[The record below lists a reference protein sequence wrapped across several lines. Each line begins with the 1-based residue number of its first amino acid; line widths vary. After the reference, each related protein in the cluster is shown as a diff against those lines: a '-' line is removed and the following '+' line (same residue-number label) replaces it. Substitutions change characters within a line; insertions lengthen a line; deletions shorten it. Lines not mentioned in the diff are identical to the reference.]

1 MKSINHW
8 FPSVDDMESIG
19 TQGGHYLIFYSFKA
33 DEVECKRYYQH
44 EMRQNKIKNRLEG
57 FELVTQ
63 GDAAYNKIMAEI
75 QRRTVNYK
83 KQTSRKEFVNSLISN
98 MKVNEDVIV
107 QRFLDGATEKTR
119 NTGLIIDGDLLGISN
134 MLLLKRVDDDNFLL
148 GRYLSNY
155 SGWQV
160 PIAHKILPVLASSDR
175 VFWKSSVE
183 MHNMDNDLHQY
194 VFEHIKDKIAYCYLK
209 WPWARK
215 IDKSTYKYQFED
227 TLKVITKA
235 TNYFKVNFDLGPM
248 HNIMIDTFGDR
259 KEMVAQI
266 NAFRISYEFTK

>member
-8 FPSVDDMESIG
+8 FPSVDNMESIG
-19 TQGGHYLIFYSFKA
+19 TQGGRDLIFYNSA
-33 DEVECKRYYQH
+33 TDEVNCKYCYQ
-44 EMRQNKIKNRLEG
+44 EEVRQQYIDKCLEG

-75 QRRTVNYK
+75 QRRTVNSK
-83 KQTSRKEFVNSLISN
+83 KQTSRKKFVNSLISN
-98 MKVNEDVIV
+98 MKLNEAVIV
-107 QRFLDGATEKTR
+107 QRFLNGATEKTR
-119 NTGLIIDGDLLGISN
+119 NTGLIIDGDLLGVYN

-160 PIAHKILPVLASSDR
+160 AIAHKILPVLASSDKM
-175 VFWKSSVE
+175 FWKSTIVMRTMGNE
-183 MHNMDNDLHQY
+183 PYLY
-194 VFEHIKDKIAYCYLK
+194 VVEHIKDKIAYCYLK

-215 IDKSTYKYQFED
+215 IDKPTYKYQFED
-227 TLKVITKA
+227 TLKGITKA

-248 HNIMIDTFGDR
+248 HNIMIKTFGDR
-259 KEMVAQI
+259 KEMIDQI